1 MVRSD
6 HLLNRYFLVALNTI
20 TFQRTTWRIVMKK
33 LIQVFIVAVSF
44 SLMSGSASGEVTDIR
59 KQIKL
64 CHEVSDS
71 LKRLTCY
78 DSLTKDSLT
87 QAIEFKALIKVFSFD
102 EGASWN
108 VLPWTSGSDNN
119 SINWLTKY
127 PVNNKNKFSSYPNIK
142 KGRALVLIN
151 DTSCKEFANY

>member
-1 MVRSD
+1 M
-6 HLLNRYFLVALNTI
+6 N
-20 TFQRTTWRIVMKK
+20 K

-87 QAIEFKALIKVFSFD
+87 QAIEFKAILFLLL
-102 EGASWN
+102 
-108 VLPWTSGSDNN
+108 LPS
-119 SINWLTKY
+119 
-127 PVNNKNKFSSYPNIK
+127 KFWP
-142 KGRALVLIN
+142 L
-151 DTSCKEFANY
+151 SCYYWIRG

>member
-6 HLLNRYFLVALNTI
+6 HLLNRYFLVALNTT

-33 LIQVFIVAVSF
+33 LIQVFIVAISF
-44 SLMSGSASGEVTDIR
+44 GLMPGSASGEVTDIR